1 MTATSTPPATEPPVS
16 LRERKKL
23 ATRRLLR
30 RAALDL
36 VAERGLANV
45 TVEDIAEAAEV
56 SPRTFF
62 NYFPSKEAV
71 LFGGDPDRAAELRE
85 GVASRHQVS
94 RRIDALRVV
103 LARDSEA
110 MADELRSL
118 GGDPADWLR
127 RMKVARTDPHV
138 RAAHAAQMAMI
149 ERAIAEGLAARLG
162 ADQETDPY
170 PGVLAAAAVS
180 VVRAC
185 LSFWAGSRWRRA
197 RSASSSTRPSRRSRT
212 GSRRTPRCAIS
223 RRYPDNVRRP
233 RRDWR
238 QTACNRKDR
247 QLMASAT
254 PAPAE
259 GPRLPGADAA
269 EDGALPDLGRRR
281 ILLIIGALM
290 CGMLLAAL
298 DQTIVST
305 ALPTIVGDL
314 GGGSHLAW
322 VVTAYLLA
330 TTVVDPAV
338 GQARR
343 PVRPQGASSRP
354 RSSSS

>member
-1 MTATSTPPATEPPVS
+1 MTVVSTPPAAEPPVS

-71 LFGGDPDRAAELRE
+71 LFGGDPERAAALRD
-85 GVASRHQVS
+85 GVANGAPGQSAL
-94 RRIDALRVV
+94 DALRVA

-127 RMKVARTDPHV
+127 RMRVARTDPHV

-149 ERAIAEGLAARLG
+149 ERSVAEGLAARLG

-170 PGVLAAAAVS
+170 PGVLAAAGVS

-185 LSFWAGSRWRRA
+185 LTFWAGTGGTTPLGELIDEAFKALAAGFPENSNLRRVTA
-197 RSASSSTRPSRRSRT
+197 NAT
-212 GSRRTPRCAIS
+212 G
-223 RRYPDNVRRP
+223 D
-233 RRDWR
+233 
-238 QTACNRKDR
+238 RKD
-247 QLMASAT
+247 T
-254 PAPAE
+254 N
-259 GPRLPGADAA
+259 
-269 EDGALPDLGRRR
+269 
-281 ILLIIGALM
+281 
-290 CGMLLAAL
+290 
-298 DQTIVST
+298 
-305 ALPTIVGDL
+305 
-314 GGGSHLAW
+314 
-322 VVTAYLLA
+322 
-330 TTVVDPAV
+330 
-338 GQARR
+338 
-343 PVRPQGASSRP
+343 
-354 RSSSS
+354 